1 MLHKLVR
8 TYRHDLTRCGIVIIL
23 SLMLGS
29 PDRLIAIETK
39 LAFLEDTLVQLGDV
53 GLSQEK
59 RIERLEAE
67 NKALRSKYRELRE
80 SLEEPMPHTK
90 PPHY

>member
-1 MLHKLVR
+1 
-8 TYRHDLTRCGIVIIL
+8 
-23 SLMLGS
+23 MLGS